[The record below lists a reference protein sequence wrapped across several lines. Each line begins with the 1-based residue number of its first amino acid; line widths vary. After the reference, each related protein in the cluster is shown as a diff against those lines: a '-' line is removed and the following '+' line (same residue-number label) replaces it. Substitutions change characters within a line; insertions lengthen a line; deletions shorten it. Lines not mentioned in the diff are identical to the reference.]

1 MVRAFAKIP
10 EAINHPWELSLPG
23 FRPDAHGPHLTLLAS
38 EDLPANGL
46 RGPVTYCPVTVRNVG
61 YD

>member
-23 FRPDAHGPHLTLLAS
+23 LWPDVHGPHLTLLAS
-38 EDLPANGL
+38 EDIPANGL
-46 RGPVTYCPVTVRNVG
+46 RGPVTPLSLQA
-61 YD
+61 